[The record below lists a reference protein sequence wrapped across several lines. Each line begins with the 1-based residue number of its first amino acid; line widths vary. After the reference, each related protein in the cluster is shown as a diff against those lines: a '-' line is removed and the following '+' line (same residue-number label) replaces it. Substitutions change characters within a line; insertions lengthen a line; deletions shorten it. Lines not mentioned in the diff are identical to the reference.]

1 MKSASTIKKKIVRV
15 GLASCSIAAGA
26 RQVHDFFRSEWESTP
41 TKEFELIRTGCI
53 GMCFCEPLVEVEDEQ
68 GVYLY
73 GEVNPEKARRILD
86 EHLGAGRPCTDWVV
100 YSDVITGREQDYL
113 TRQHRILLKN
123 SGKIDPEDIDSYLA
137 AGGYQGLQKALT
149 SLSPEAVIDTV
160 EESGLRGRGGAG
172 FPTFM
177 KWRFTRRAPGVPKYV
192 VCNADEG
199 DPGAFMDRSILESD
213 PHSVLE
219 GMAIAAYAVGS
230 NEGYIY
236 IRAEYPL
243 AVQRLRLA
251 ITQMEER
258 NYLGNNILGSGFS
271 FRIHIREGA
280 GAFVCGEETALL
292 ASIEGKRG
300 MPRPRPPYPAQEGL
314 WGKPT
319 VINNV
324 ETLANVARIFGLG
337 PEVYKSCGTEKSK
350 GTKVFALAGK
360 VRRSGLI
367 EVPMGISIREIVF
380 AIGGGIAG
388 DKPFKAVQTGG
399 PSGGCIPASLAETP
413 VDYESLAKIGAI
425 MGSGGLLV
433 MDEETCMVD
442 VARFFLN
449 FTAEESCGKCTFC
462 RNGTPQML
470 GALDRICRGQGRA
483 GDLKRL
489 EELGEVIKEGSLCG
503 LGQTAPNP
511 VLTTIR
517 YFRDEYEAHINEKRC
532 PARICKDLIVYKIVT
547 EKCKGCGLC
556 AKVCP
561 VQAISGE
568 RGRPYLLDEKICI
581 RCGLCRSS
589 CRFDA
594 ISIVSEGQGVH
605 TTAGVTGGGE
615 RTRATTAS
623 GERK

>member
-1 MKSASTIKKKIVRV
+1 MKPETTVKKKIIRV
-15 GLASCSIAAGA
+15 GLASCGIAAGA
-26 RQVHDFFRSEWESTP
+26 RPVYDFFRSELAKAPEKDFT
-41 TKEFELIRTGCI
+41 LVRTGCI
-53 GMCFCEPLVEVEDEQ
+53 GMCFCEPLVEVEDET

-73 GEVNPEKARRILD
+73 GEVNLEKARRILE
-86 EHLGAGRPCTDWVV
+86 EHLEAGRPCPDWVV
-100 YSDVITGREQDYL
+100 YSDVITGKEQDYL

-123 SGKIDPEDIDSYLA
+123 SGKIDPEDIGSYLE
-137 AGGYQGLQKALT
+137 AGGYRGLQKVLT
-149 SLSPEAVIDTV
+149 SMTPEEVIAAV

-172 FPTFM
+172 FPTHL
-177 KWRFTRRAPGVPKYV
+177 KWRFTRQSPGTPKYV

-219 GMAIAAYAVGS
+219 GMVIAGYAVGS

-251 ITQMEER
+251 IAQMEER
-258 NYLGNNILGSGFS
+258 NYLGENILGSGFS
-271 FRIHIREGA
+271 FHIHIREGA

-324 ETLANVARIFGLG
+324 ETLANVTRIFELG
-337 PEVYKSCGTEKSK
+337 PEVYKNCGTEKSK

-388 DKPFKAVQTGG
+388 DRPFKAVQTGG

-433 MDEETCMVD
+433 MDNETCMVD

-449 FTAEESCGKCTFC
+449 FTTEESCGKCTFC
-462 RNGTPQML
+462 RNGTPLML
-470 GALDRICRGQGRA
+470 ATLDRICRGEGRP
-483 GDLKRL
+483 GDPERL
-489 EELGEVIKEGSLCG
+489 EELGEAIKDGSLCG

-511 VLTTIR
+511 VLTTLR
-517 YFRDEYEAHINEKRC
+517 YFREEYDAHINEKRC
-532 PARICKDLIVYKIVT
+532 PARICKDLITYRIIA
-547 EKCKGCGLC
+547 EKCTGCGLC
-556 AKVCP
+556 ARVCP
-561 VQAISGE
+561 VHAISGE
-568 RGRPYLLDEKICI
+568 RRQPYHLDETVCI
-581 RCGLCRSS
+581 RCGLCLSS

-594 ISIVSEGQGVH
+594 IITVSEGLGAQATGA
-605 TTAGVTGGGE
+605 TSAAGGNANT
-615 RTRATTAS
+615 TTAS

>member
-1 MKSASTIKKKIVRV
+1 MKPETTVKKKIIRV
-15 GLASCSIAAGA
+15 GLASCGIAAGA
-26 RQVHDFFRSEWESTP
+26 RPVYDFFRSELAKAPEKDFT
-41 TKEFELIRTGCI
+41 LVRTGCI
-53 GMCFCEPLVEVEDEQ
+53 GMCFCEPLVEVEDET

-73 GEVNPEKARRILD
+73 GEVNLEKARRILE
-86 EHLGAGRPCTDWVV
+86 EHLEAGRPCPDWVV
-100 YSDVITGREQDYL
+100 YSDVITGKEQDYL

-123 SGKIDPEDIDSYLA
+123 SGKIDPEDIGSYLE
-137 AGGYQGLQKALT
+137 AGGYRGLQKVLT
-149 SLSPEAVIDTV
+149 SMTPEEVIAAV

-172 FPTFM
+172 FPTHL
-177 KWRFTRRAPGVPKYV
+177 KWRFTRQSPGTPKYV

-219 GMAIAAYAVGS
+219 GMVIAGYAVGS

-251 ITQMEER
+251 IAQMEER
-258 NYLGNNILGSGFS
+258 NYLGENILGSGFS
-271 FRIHIREGA
+271 FHIHIREGA

-324 ETLANVARIFGLG
+324 ETLANVTRIFELG
-337 PEVYKSCGTEKSK
+337 PEVYKNCGTEKSK

-380 AIGGGIAG
+380 AIGGGITG
-388 DKPFKAVQTGG
+388 DRPLKAVQTGG

-433 MDEETCMVD
+433 MDDETCMVD

-449 FTAEESCGKCTFC
+449 FTTEESCGKCTFC
-462 RNGTPQML
+462 RNGTPLML
-470 GALDRICRGQGRA
+470 AALDRICRGEGRP
-483 GDLKRL
+483 GDPERL
-489 EELGEVIKEGSLCG
+489 EELGKAIKDGSLCG

-517 YFRDEYEAHINEKRC
+517 YFRDEYDAHINEKRC
-532 PARICKDLIVYKIVT
+532 PARICKDLITYRIIA
-547 EKCKGCGLC
+547 EKCTGCGLC
-556 AKVCP
+556 ARVCP
-561 VQAISGE
+561 VHAISGE
-568 RGRPYLLDEKICI
+568 RRQPYHLDETVCI
-581 RCGLCRSS
+581 RCGLCLSS

-594 ISIVSEGQGVH
+594 IITVSEGLGAQATGA
-605 TTAGVTGGGE
+605 TSAAGGNANT
-615 RTRATTAS
+615 TTAS

>member
-1 MKSASTIKKKIVRV
+1 MLTSMTPEEV
-15 GLASCSIAAGA
+15 IAA
-26 RQVHDFFRSEWESTP
+26 
-41 TKEFELIRTGCI
+41 
-53 GMCFCEPLVEVEDEQ
+53 
-68 GVYLY
+68 
-73 GEVNPEKARRILD
+73 
-86 EHLGAGRPCTDWVV
+86 
-100 YSDVITGREQDYL
+100 
-113 TRQHRILLKN
+113 
-123 SGKIDPEDIDSYLA
+123 
-137 AGGYQGLQKALT
+137 
-149 SLSPEAVIDTV
+149 V

-172 FPTFM
+172 FPTHL
-177 KWRFTRRAPGVPKYV
+177 KWRFTRQSPGTPKYV

-219 GMAIAAYAVGS
+219 GMVIAGYAVDS

-251 ITQMEER
+251 IAQMEER
-258 NYLGNNILGSGFS
+258 NYLGENILGSGFS
-271 FRIHIREGA
+271 FHIHIREGA

-324 ETLANVARIFGLG
+324 ETLANVARIFELG
-337 PEVYKSCGTEKSK
+337 PEIYKNCGTEKSK

-388 DKPFKAVQTGG
+388 DRPFKAVQTGG

-433 MDEETCMVD
+433 MDDETCMVD

-449 FTAEESCGKCTFC
+449 FTTEESCGKCTFC
-462 RNGTPQML
+462 RNGTPLML
-470 GALDRICRGQGRA
+470 AALDRICRGEGRP
-483 GDLKRL
+483 GDPERL
-489 EELGEVIKEGSLCG
+489 EELGKAIKDGSLCG

-511 VLTTIR
+511 VLTTLR
-517 YFRDEYEAHINEKRC
+517 YFRDEYDAHINGSAVR
-532 PARICKDLIVYKIVT
+532 PDRKDLIT
-547 EKCKGCGLC
+547 CGLLR
-556 AKVCP
+556 KMHRLWSLCP
-561 VQAISGE
+561 
-568 RGRPYLLDEKICI
+568 
-581 RCGLCRSS
+581 GLPGAGNFR
-589 CRFDA
+589 R
-594 ISIVSEGQGVH
+594 
-605 TTAGVTGGGE
+605 TAPALSPG
-615 RTRATTAS
+615 
-623 GERK
+623 

>member
-1 MKSASTIKKKIVRV
+1 MKTASRTKKTVKV
-15 GLASCSIAAGA
+15 GLASCGIAAGA
-26 RQVHDFFRSEWESTP
+26 RPVYDFFQEAL
-41 TKEFELIRTGCI
+41 KDDEFQLMRTGCI
-53 GMCFCEPLVEVEDEQ
+53 GMCFCEPLVEVDDGH

-73 GEVNPEKARRILD
+73 GGIDPQKARSILD
-86 EHLGAGRPCTDWVV
+86 EHLHNGRPCTNWLV
-100 YSDVITGREQDYL
+100 YSNVTPGREQDFL
-113 TRQHRILLKN
+113 DRQHRVLLKN
-123 SGKIDPEDIDSYLA
+123 SGKIDPESIDSYLA
-137 AGGYQGLQKALT
+137 TGGYRGLKKVVT
-149 SLSPEAVIDTV
+149 SLSPEEVIAVV

-172 FPTFM
+172 FPTFL
-177 KWRFTRRAPGVPKYV
+177 KWQFTRRAPGSPKYV

-219 GMAIAAYAVGS
+219 GMIIAAYAVGS

-243 AVQRLRLA
+243 AIHRLRAA
-251 ITQMEER
+251 IAQMEER
-258 NYLGNNILGSGFS
+258 NYLGDHILGSEFS
-271 FRIHIREGA
+271 FRIRIREGA

-324 ETLANVARIFGLG
+324 ETLANVARIFGEG
-337 PEVYKSCGTEKSK
+337 PEVCNNCGTQESK

-360 VRRSGLI
+360 VKRGGLI
-367 EVPMGISIREIVF
+367 EVPMGIPLREIVF

-388 DKPFKAVQTGG
+388 DRPFKAVQTGG
-399 PSGGCIPASLAETP
+399 PSGGCIPERLADTP
-413 VDYESLAKIGAI
+413 VDYESLTKIGAI

-433 MDEETCMVD
+433 MDVDTCMVD

-449 FTAEESCGKCTFC
+449 FTTEESCGKCTFC
-462 RNGTPQML
+462 RNGTHQMREIL
-470 GALDRICRGQGRA
+470 NRICRGA
-483 GDLKRL
+483 GCVADLERL
-489 EELGEVIKEGSLCG
+489 EELGEMIKEGSLCG

-517 YFRDEYEAHINEKRC
+517 YFRDEYEAHIDEKRC
-532 PARICKDLIVYKIVT
+532 PAKICKDLISYKILT
-547 EKCKGCGLC
+547 DKCIGCGLC
-556 AKVCP
+556 AKKCP
-561 VQAISGE
+561 VQAITGE
-568 RGRPYLLDEKICI
+568 KGQPHLLDENACV
-581 RCGLCRSS
+581 RCGMCLSS

-594 ISIVSEGQGVH
+594 IVVTSDGHKITGE
-605 TTAGVTGGGE
+605 TAV
-615 RTRATTAS
+615 S